1 MPKPDKTVFV
11 VDAPINDP
19 EDRTTISYE
28 IHGSLSALRKLTIAA
43 SREVELPVLLAHLQ
57 SMWDREP
64 RNQATDG
71 HQCKSSD
78 QSVQT
83 RC

>member
-11 VDAPINDP
+11 VDTPINDP
-19 EDRTTISYE
+19 EDRTITSYE
-28 IHGSLSALRKLTIAA
+28 IHGSLRALRKLTIAA
-43 SREVELPVLLAHLQ
+43 SREVELSVLLAHLQ

-64 RNQATDG
+64 KNQATDG
-71 HQCKSSD
+71 HQCKSSGR
-78 QSVQT
+78 SVQT